1 MILGRFTPDRKEVL
15 NALRDALRKRDY
27 LPLLFDFDRPT
38 DRDFT
43 ETIMTLAGMSAFV
56 IADITNPKSSP
67 LELHATV
74 PNYRI
79 PFVPIL
85 QDGEQPFSM
94 FRDLTDFHW
103 VLPLLRYDSCRNLL
117 ATLDKAVVA
126 PALEKRRELALSKAH
141 AMLTRHVRDYPAR

>member
-1 MILGRFTPDRKEVL
+1 
-15 NALRDALRKRDY
+15 
-27 LPLLFDFDRPT
+27 
-38 DRDFT
+38 
-43 ETIMTLAGMSAFV
+43 MSAFV

-94 FRDLTDFHW
+94 FRDLTGFPW
-103 VLPLLRYDSCRNLL
+103 VLPLLCYDSCGNLL
-117 ATLDKAVVA
+117 AALDNAVVS
-126 PALEKRRELALSKAH
+126 PALEKRREMALSKAQ
-141 AMLTRHVRDYPAR
+141 ALPTRHVRDYVALDGSPSVPGKPE

>member
-1 MILGRFTPDRKEVL
+1 ME
-15 NALRDALRKRDY
+15 ALRGALRKRDY
-27 LPLLFDFDRPT
+27 LPLFFDFDRPT

-74 PNYRI
+74 PDYRI

-85 QDGEQPFSM
+85 EDGEKPFSM
-94 FRDLTDFHW
+94 FQDLIGAFHW
-103 VLPLLRYDSCRNLL
+103 VLPLLRYDSCKNLL
-117 ATLDKAVVA
+117 VALDDAVIA
-126 PALEKRRELALSKAH
+126 PALEKRRELALSRPKA
-141 AMLTRHVRDYPAR
+141 MPTRHVRDYVSSGELPSLPYKTE